1 MTAEAPDKPTAP
13 APAKA
18 PGRGAAARRRRP
30 WQSITAETPR
40 VTRRAQA
47 RLGVLM
53 TVPLVTMVAVF
64 LLLPMANAVYY
75 AFVDFNGFDP
85 DPPWIGFS
93 NFTELAQ
100 DPDVWAAFKNNVIW
114 IVVGTSAP
122 ILFGLVLAML
132 LWNIRRGSVLYRI
145 AFFLPFVLPQVAVG
159 VVWGWIY
166 EPSRG
171 WLNRLLEA
179 LGLGSLAEG
188 WLGDPDTALY
198 AVLGTAIWATVG
210 FVFVIFLS
218 ALRNVDMDLV
228 DAARLDGANGI
239 QRLYHI
245 VIPQIMPVFLMV
257 TTITLLGGFSVFDI
271 IFVMTGGGPAG
282 ATEVLGT
289 YAYSSAFQLNRISY
303 GTTLAL
309 VITVISVPFAVWMNR
324 LQRKL
329 SLQGMGA

>member
-1 MTAEAPDKPTAP
+1 VTTGAPARATTPAPTTAP
-13 APAKA
+13 E
-18 PGRGAAARRRRP
+18 RGATRRRRP
-30 WQSITAETPR
+30 WRTIKAETPR

-47 RLGVLM
+47 RLGVFM
-53 TVPLVTMVAVF
+53 VVPLVAMVAVF
-64 LLLPMANAVYY
+64 LLLPMASAVYY
-75 AFVDFNGFDP
+75 VFVDFKGVDP
-85 DPPWIGFS
+85 NPPWIGFS

-114 IVVGTSAP
+114 IVIGTSAP
-122 ILFGLVLAML
+122 IVFGLGLAVLV
-132 LWNIRRGSVLYRI
+132 WNIRRGSVLYRI

-171 WLNRLLEA
+171 WLNRVLEA
-179 LGLGSLAEG
+179 VGLGSLAKG
-188 WLGDPDTALY
+188 WLGDPNTALY

-218 ALRNVDMDLV
+218 ALRNVDVDLV
-228 DAARLDGANGI
+228 DAARLDGANSF
-239 QRLYHI
+239 QRLRHI
-245 VIPQIMPVFLMV
+245 ILPQIMPVFLMV
-257 TTITLLGGFSVFDI
+257 TTLTLVGGFSVFDI
-271 IFVMTGGGPAG
+271 VFVMTGGGPAG

-309 VITVISVPFAVWMNR
+309 MITVISIPFAVWMNR